1 MARFN
6 ARANEH
12 TNDDAPLVLVEHGV
26 RGTRITAVNQAA
38 QQAGAHVG
46 QMLTDARAACPLLG
60 VEQANPEADIDMLER
75 LALWTSRYSPVT
87 ALDKTA
93 ADPRFGAGFWA
104 VA

>member
-1 MARFN
+1 MRRILSIWFPHFALERHWKAKHHMARFN

-60 VEQANPEADIDMLER
+60 VEQANPEADIDMLGSFS
-75 LALWTSRYSPVT
+75 A
-87 ALDKTA
+87 
-93 ADPRFGAGFWA
+93 
-104 VA
+104 